1 MHEAPTLPRP
11 KAEPVSLGPNLPHR
25 FYEALHHHP
34 DDAPII
40 VDFDETLWLRNSTE
54 EFLDSVRPRW
64 LAAMVLQ
71 LLGFVQPWRL
81 LQRGQPNHYRD
92 WIRVVAVL
100 IVAPWSLWLWRRK
113 AADLGPRFV
122 NRPLYDALRSRPR
135 EELCV
140 VSFGFREII
149 QPLLSAIDRD
159 LPLRESCRL
168 SSGARLRKEGKASA
182 LRRDIGADE
191 LRRALII
198 TDSET
203 DRDLL
208 DASDNSFLIPWPEA
222 QFRQAGLRP
231 LMPLVYLVRVKRP
244 DERYVRHAILG
255 HDLPVLLLAFALAST
270 EPLLA
275 CGAILIYLLG
285 FFTAYETGYHENDRL
300 GLLLERKPKVSANY
314 HALGHNFSP
323 TFAWSVATILTGL
336 ASLVAFE
343 TLSWIPAKLGLAGAP
358 AFLAVW
364 GAFLS
369 YLVFMRLL
377 FRWQNV
383 IAPKGR
389 IVPML
394 GLQVGRTLG
403 YALVLPTTVV
413 GALLCAA
420 HGVARWLP
428 YVVYRFGGERKG
440 VPNHLNAFLLMLLF
454 AGAVAIGGGSG
465 ALLSLQ
471 ALLIFAYTGLRA
483 AKDLLSFRGEIQPKR
498 IEPEQEV
505 VPTKIVVG

>member
-1 MHEAPTLPRP
+1 MSSTADHPQ
-11 KAEPVSLGPNLPHR
+11 R
-25 FYEALHHHP
+25 FFEALHHHP
-34 DDAPII
+34 ADAPIV

-71 LLGFVQPWRL
+71 LLGFTQPWRL
-81 LQRGQPNHYRD
+81 MQRGKPNHYRD
-92 WIRVVAVL
+92 WIRVAAVL
-100 IVAPWSLWLWRRK
+100 LVAPWSLWLWRRK
-113 AADLGPRFV
+113 AAELGPRFV
-122 NRPLYDALRSRPR
+122 NRPLYEALRSRPR
-135 EELCV
+135 AGLCV
-140 VSFGFREII
+140 VSFGFREIV
-149 QPLLSAIDRD
+149 QPLLLAIDRD

-168 SSGARLRKEGKASA
+168 SSGARLRIEGKASA
-182 LRRDIGADE
+182 LRRDIGEAA
-191 LRRALII
+191 LGRSLII
-198 TDSET
+198 TDSEA

-208 DASDNSFLIPWPEA
+208 DASDSAFLIAWPDA
-222 QFRQAGLRP
+222 HFRQAGLSP

-255 HDLPVLLLAFALAST
+255 HDLPVLLLAFALASAQ
-270 EPLLA
+270 PLVA

-323 TFAWSVATILTGL
+323 SFAWSVAVVLTGL
-336 ASLVAFE
+336 ASLVAFD
-343 TLSWIPAKLGLAGAP
+343 TISWIPAALGIQGVL

-364 GAFLS
+364 AAFLF
-369 YLVFMRLL
+369 YLVVMRLL

-383 IAPKGR
+383 IEPKGR
-389 IVPML
+389 ILPML

-403 YALVLPTTVV
+403 YALVLPTTVI

-428 YVVYRFGGERKG
+428 YVVYRFGGERRG
-440 VPNHLNAFLLMLLF
+440 VPNHLNAFLLLILF
-454 AGAVAIGGGSG
+454 AGAVAIGGGLDG
-465 ALLSLQ
+465 LLSLQ
-471 ALLIFAYTGLRA
+471 ALFIFGYTGLRA
-483 AKDLLSFRGEIQPKR
+483 GKDLFSFRGEIRPKTIDQR
-498 IEPEQEV
+498 EEEAATPLV
-505 VPTKIVVG
+505 AG